1 MIVDEA
7 HRLKAGTRGKLFQAL
22 TGLNTNHRVLLTGTP
37 LQVSEEAVTLD
48 PSHHCSPPTYFA
60 SLASPSHAVSNPQPP
75 TPNPPMPL
83 EHS

>member
-37 LQVSEEAVTLD
+37 LQVSQEAGNTKKQSVHSNSFYQ
-48 PSHHCSPPTYFA
+48 PGFA
-60 SLASPSHAVSNPQPP
+60 VPRCL
-75 TPNPPMPL
+75 
-83 EHS
+83 